1 MPWEWPE
8 KKILLLLIIIQQIRA
23 IKYKRSLGL
32 NYFKKLAIG
41 LRWLYCL
48 RSLPSKPK
56 PKPGKASRLRNHNL
70 RRANHKEPTRLSQ
83 RAIANLL
90 SLLCFCLSS
99 TQVFPVAPVSGV
111 RWGGA
116 QICLSARCII
126 VNWRQSTLS
135 RLKKNSYLFLNY
147 LEEFRYG
154 AQPRKKAITRDSF

>member
-1 MPWEWPE
+1 MSCGVGGRCGSDGVWFRPAAVAPIRPLAWKSPYAMGVAR
-8 KKILLLLIIIQQIRA
+8 KKILLLLLIIIQQIRA

-111 RWGGA
+111 R
-116 QICLSARCII
+116 
-126 VNWRQSTLS
+126 
-135 RLKKNSYLFLNY
+135 
-147 LEEFRYG
+147 
-154 AQPRKKAITRDSF
+154 